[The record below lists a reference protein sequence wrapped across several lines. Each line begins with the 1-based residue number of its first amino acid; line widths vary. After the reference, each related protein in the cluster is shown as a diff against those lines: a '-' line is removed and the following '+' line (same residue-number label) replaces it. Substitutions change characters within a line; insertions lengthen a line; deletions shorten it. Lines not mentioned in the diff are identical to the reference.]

1 MKNKLTARAFK
12 SNQPATDDFNLSRE
26 DVRAARDLGVDYLL
40 GLQKKTGYW
49 EGEVYDNVTITA
61 EYVLF
66 RRLIRKVDRKIE
78 RDAINFILK
87 SQMENGA
94 WNLFYGGPGEISAT
108 VESYQALKA
117 VGYSKDHPAL
127 KKARKFIFDNG
138 GLNAVRV
145 FTRINLAFFGQ
156 YPWDKLPQ
164 MPPELMLVPK
174 EVPFNIWDFSS
185 WSRSVIIPLL
195 IIMHHK
201 PTYSLP
207 PGRGVE
213 ELYDEAP
220 EPVTFILPT
229 PVGGQSPSTEKI
241 FLLIDRLLKVY
252 HWSPIKP
259 FRNKALKMA
268 EDWVIKHQDRSGYW
282 GGIFPA
288 MVNSVLALLLQGYS
302 FDNPI
307 VYHGL
312 KAVDRFA
319 SKKNGSYR
327 VQSTVS
333 PVWDTAITLYTLME
347 ADMDKRSPAARKAAR
362 WLLRRQ
368 VRRKGD
374 WSIKSPG
381 LEPGGW
387 AFEFE
392 NDFFPDNDDTALV
405 LLALQNVDLGKEEER
420 KSRACQLGLNWLL
433 GMQCSDGGWG
443 AFDKDNNRQIL
454 NDIPFADLKSLL
466 DPSSPDVTGH
476 VLEILGRRKLDSSHP
491 SVQAALKYLKVNQQ
505 QDGSWFGRWG
515 VNYVYGT
522 SAVLAGL
529 EAIHVDMNADYIKR
543 GKDWL
548 LQTQNEDG
556 GWGESC
562 ESYDKGTF
570 VPCSSTPSQT
580 AWAII
585 GLLAGGDS
593 MNDESVARGITWL
606 IHHQEEDGSW
616 EELYWTGTGFPR
628 HFYLRYDMYRLYFPV
643 LALARA
649 LRSS

>member
-1 MKNKLTARAFK
+1 MTVKLAAEPLKSKKSNLDFDRLSRDEMRTARDK
-12 SNQPATDDFNLSRE
+12 
-26 DVRAARDLGVDYLL
+26 GVDYLL
-40 GLQKKTGYW
+40 SLQKKTGYW

-61 EYVLF
+61 EYILF
-66 RRLIRKVDRKIE
+66 RRLIRKVDQKIE
-78 RDAINFILK
+78 RDAISFILN
-87 SQMENGA
+87 SQLESGA
-94 WNLFYGGPGEISAT
+94 WNLFYDGPGEISAT

-138 GLNAVRV
+138 GLNSVRV

-164 MPPELMLVPK
+164 MPPELMLIPK

-207 PGRGVE
+207 PGRGIE
-213 ELYDEAP
+213 ELYSESP
-220 EPVTFILPT
+220 QPITFDLPT
-229 PVGGQSPSTEKI
+229 PAGAQNPNIEKV

-259 FRNKALKMA
+259 FRKKALKMA
-268 EDWVIKHQDRSGYW
+268 EDWIIKHQDRSGYW

-319 SKKNGSYR
+319 SKKDGSYR

-347 ADMDKRSPAARKAAR
+347 AGVDKNSTAVRKSAR

-374 WSIKSPG
+374 WSVKSPG

-405 LLALQNVDLGKEEER
+405 LLALQDIDLGKEEDR
-420 KSRACQLGLNWLL
+420 KKRACQLGLDWLL

-454 NDIPFADLKSLL
+454 NEIPFADLKSLL

-476 VLEILGRRKLDSSHP
+476 VLEIIGRRELAINHP

-505 QDGSWFGRWG
+505 KDGSWFGRWG
-515 VNYVYGT
+515 VNYIYGT

-529 EAIHVDMNADYIKR
+529 EAIKENMQADYVKK
-543 GKDWL
+543 GMEWL
-548 LQTQNEDG
+548 HQTQNEDG

-562 ESYDKGTF
+562 ESYDKLTF
-570 VPCSSTPSQT
+570 VPCSSTSSQT

-585 GLLAGGDS
+585 GLLSAGCS
-593 MNDESVARGITWL
+593 VEDEAVNQGLSWL
-606 IHHQEEDGSW
+606 IKHQEEDGSW